1 MAWLRRHWPML
12 ALFVITAFLIGFTLL
27 LGVDLEANPAAQTR
41 EASQ

>member
-1 MAWLRRHWPML
+1 MAWLRRPWPML
-12 ALFVITAFLIGFTLL
+12 ALFAMAAFFFGFTLQ